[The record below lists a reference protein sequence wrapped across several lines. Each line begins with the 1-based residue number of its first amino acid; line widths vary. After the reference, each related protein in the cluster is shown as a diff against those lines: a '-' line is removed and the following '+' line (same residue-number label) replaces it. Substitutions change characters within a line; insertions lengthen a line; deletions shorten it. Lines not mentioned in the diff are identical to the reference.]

1 MGGAGAGTDAEMG
14 DAENSGAVDAGKTTG
29 TENGGVGGRASA
41 GCGRGTP
48 GVAPTALV
56 CLGTPIPC
64 VPSVAA
70 VAASSVARHAIDAT
84 PAGWRS
90 GAGSS
95 PLNGPSTAASSPR
108 NDLVNNYRVHPMHR
122 LNFTQAGTPELS
134 PRPPY

>member
-1 MGGAGAGTDAEMG
+1 MKFRERWGCVLYDGGAR
-14 DAENSGAVDAGKTTG
+14 SGGSRRRAD
-29 TENGGVGGRASA
+29 GVGVSWDAY
-41 GCGRGTP
+41 P
-48 GVAPTALV
+48 
-56 CLGTPIPC
+56 

-95 PLNGPSTAASSPR
+95 PLNGPSTAASSPI

-122 LNFTQAGTPELS
+122 LNSTQAGTPELS